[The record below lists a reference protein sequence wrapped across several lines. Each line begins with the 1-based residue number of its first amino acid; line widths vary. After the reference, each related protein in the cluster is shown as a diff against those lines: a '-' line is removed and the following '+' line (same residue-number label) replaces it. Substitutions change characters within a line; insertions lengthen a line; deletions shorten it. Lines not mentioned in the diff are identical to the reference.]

1 MGRVITIVAV
11 GRVMDVSR
19 IATPT
24 APGGAAQWRQSVLRP
39 SLSDSLAS
47 LDHHVQ
53 HADRRFTDRAIE
65 LTPHSDAVRPPA
77 LELERPGRA
86 LLRVLDFL
94 IEGVLLVDGAGS
106 MFYRNPSLERTLLE
120 DDDRGA
126 LLREMRYLALSLPR
140 HAPASTRDNG
150 IGAHGNGAHGDGGG
164 TTGGAATGYGP
175 VTRETRTATARYRMQ
190 ATPLGDALPGAEHA
204 VIVTLERLTL
214 ALPSPIS
221 LANRFNLTACEAG
234 VALLLAQGHSNG
246 EIAKTLEISPHTAR
260 HHTESVLLKLNVHSR
275 AEVGGKVL
283 GTRRPSGPM
292 RTV

>member
-1 MGRVITIVAV
+1 MGRVITIVAAV
-11 GRVMDVSR
+11 ASLTCPV
-19 IATPT
+19 ATPT
-24 APGGAAQWRQSVLRP
+24 APGGAAQWRQFVLRQ
-39 SLSDSLAS
+39 SLSDSVVS
-47 LDHHVQ
+47 LGQ
-53 HADRRFTDRAIE
+53 HAPHSDRRFTDRAIE
-65 LTPHSDAVRPPA
+65 LTPHSDAVRSLA
-77 LELERPGRA
+77 LEPERPGRA

-94 IEGVLLVDGAGS
+94 VEGVLLVDGAGS
-106 MFYRNPSLERTLLE
+106 MFYRNPSLEHTLLE

-140 HAPASTRDNG
+140 HAPVATRD
-150 IGAHGNGAHGDGGG
+150 HGDGTHGTGG
-164 TTGGAATGYGP
+164 GTGGAATGCGP
-175 VTRETRTATARYRMQ
+175 VIRETRTATARYRMH

-214 ALPSPIS
+214 ALPSPIA

>member
-1 MGRVITIVAV
+1 MA
-11 GRVMDVSR
+11 MNDLLKQR
-19 IATPT
+19 I
-24 APGGAAQWRQSVLRP
+24 L
-39 SLSDSLAS
+39 
-47 LDHHVQ
+47 
-53 HADRRFTDRAIE
+53 
-65 LTPHSDAVRPPA
+65 
-77 LELERPGRA
+77 RA
-86 LLRVLDFL
+86 LV
-94 IEGVLLVDGAGS
+94 EGVLLVDGAGS

-140 HAPASTRDNG
+140 HAPAATRD
-150 IGAHGNGAHGDGGG
+150 HGNGTHGNGTHGNGVHGDGGG
-164 TTGGAATGYGP
+164 TTGGGAPTGYGP
-175 VTRETRTATARYRMQ
+175 VTRETRTATARYRMH

>member
-1 MGRVITIVAV
+1 M
-11 GRVMDVSR
+11 
-19 IATPT
+19 
-24 APGGAAQWRQSVLRP
+24 LRP
-39 SLSDSLAS
+39 SLTDSLAS
-47 LDHHVQ
+47 LHHHVQ

-65 LTPHSDAVRPPA
+65 LTPHSDAVRLPA

-94 IEGVLLVDGAGS
+94 TEGVLLVDDAGS

-126 LLREMRYLALSLPR
+126 LLREMRYFALSLPR
-140 HAPASTRDNG
+140 HAPAGTRD
-150 IGAHGNGAHGDGGG
+150 HGNGAHGSDSHRDGAHDDGGG
-164 TTGGAATGYGP
+164 TGGAATGCGP
-175 VTRETRTATARYRMQ
+175 ATRETRTATARYRMH

-214 ALPSPIS
+214 SLPSPLA